1 MKEAEFKAWMEAQD
15 YSRNTITTQMSKI
28 RKIDRVFGDL
38 DQLHA
43 DRRLDHLEARLKA
56 GEDLPEGL
64 GNDGELG
71 HLPTSL
77 RYYRRFLDGG
87 SATGRDHG
95 HAELIARLTAA
106 DIEATM
112 DDCDAAGIDGF
123 LRAHG
128 YIRPS
133 NWAVRPSN
141 GQRYPAKAIVGIAV
155 GKLAGEAP
163 KSASEF
169 FGGFGESQSYA
180 LLRALGYTIVG
191 RDEAAT
197 TSQGVKLGLTA
208 QDILAAIERC
218 DAAGSVEAFIASH
231 DGLGPPAKF
240 WLLHRGK
247 RYPSKAIVRDAL
259 GHAGSDALPGGAQAK
274 AALDALGFVIIDWL
288 AFKPLRDKFLS
299 RMSEFRDFRLQDGDY
314 WTIER
319 RYKDKAIEK
328 VRAIAASSAD
338 DWTAGEQ
345 IYRALSVEVQGLPL
359 SWRTLDEVG
368 KAEAPLRDRFF
379 EIVAQLARSDDDP
392 IAAITNGAQALEALK
407 ADGIAGLRRGEVL
420 AIAISVVGTIHPDA
434 ASWFKITRIEA
445 MGKQLFGRKLFGH
458 AHYDPADLDEFL
470 QLMRALFA
478 LFAAELDWN
487 PLDLFDVQG
496 FVWVALDGKWGDEE
510 VPPVTGPSVEMP
522 EAESIQDGPYWFV
535 GASYGRRADQV
546 ERFLAEG
553 SWDIDSP
560 SDRNREQVL
569 RMQPGERIAIK
580 ATYVRKNGLPFD
592 GRGRSV
598 SVMSIKA
605 IGTITANAGD
615 GARVSVDWQ
624 TDFAPREWYHYTYQP
639 TIWEVYPTNEMA
651 QRLIRFAFTDEP
663 QDYDWFLRN
672 MSHWGGLPAEETPM
686 PDPVKRSPLNLILY
700 GPPGTGKTYRTIAEA
715 VRLCRGLGEDDPLLT
730 DVERRQELRLAYEEL
745 RGQGQIGFVT
755 FHQNFAYE
763 DFVEGLRPQPL
774 ADGVGFT
781 LKAKPGILRQMAEA
795 AEASAEEHV
804 LVIDEINRA
813 NISKVFGEL
822 ITLIEPDKRLGM
834 DEGMRLTLPYSEAR
848 FGVPANLHII
858 GTMNTADRSI
868 ALLDTALRRRFEFRE
883 LMPDPGLLKPADG
896 IDLAGLLATINES
909 IEYLFDREH
918 QIGHAYFIRC
928 ATRADVDEVM
938 RHKVIPLLAEYFYED
953 WAKVAA
959 VLGDGDDG
967 ESDREGRFIDRRR
980 LKAPKGLGG
989 DEDAAPR
996 YRWSIRDSFSYD
1008 GFAAA

>member
-1 MKEAEFKAWMEAQD
+1 ML
-15 YSRNTITTQMSKI
+15 
-28 RKIDRVFGDL
+28 IDASI
-38 DQLHA
+38 Q
-43 DRRLDHLEARLKA
+43 LEARLKA

-64 GNDGELG
+64 GNDGEQG

-77 RYYRRFLDGG
+77 RYYRRFLEGG
-87 SATGRDHG
+87 SAPGREHG

-112 DDCDAAGIDGF
+112 DDCDAAGVDGF

-141 GQRYPAKAIVGIAV
+141 GQRYPAKAIVGIAI
-155 GKLAGEAP
+155 GKLSGEAP

-180 LLRALGYTIVG
+180 QLKALGYTIVG
-191 RDEAAT
+191 RDEAGAT
-197 TSQGVKLGLTA
+197 GQSVKFGLTA

-218 DAAGSVEAFIASH
+218 DAAGSVEAFIAGH
-231 DGLGPPAKF
+231 DGLGNPAKF

-259 GHAGSDALPGGAQAK
+259 GNIGSAAEPGGAQCK
-274 AALDALGFVIIDWL
+274 AALDALGFVVIDWQT
-288 AFKPLRDKFLS
+288 FKPLRDKFLS
-299 RMSEFRDFRLQDGDY
+299 RMSDFRDFRQQDGDY

-338 DWTAGEQ
+338 DRTAGEQ

-368 KAEAPLRDRFF
+368 KTEAPLRDRFF
-379 EIVAQLARSDDDP
+379 EIVARLARSDDDP
-392 IAAITNGAQALEALK
+392 IATITSGAQALEALK
-407 ADGIAGLRRGEVL
+407 SDGIAGLRRGEVL
-420 AIAISVVGTIHPDA
+420 AIAISVVGTVHPEA

-458 AHYDPADLDEFL
+458 AQYDPADLNEFL
-470 QLMRALFA
+470 QMMRALFA

-510 VPPVTGPSVEMP
+510 APPAAVPGVEMP
-522 EAESIQDGPYWFV
+522 EAEPIQDGPYWFV
-535 GASYGRRADQV
+535 GASYGRRDDQV
-546 ERFLAEG
+546 DRFLAEG
-553 SWDIDSP
+553 IWDIDSP
-560 SDRNREQVL
+560 SERNREQVL
-569 RMQPGERIAIK
+569 RMQPGQRIAIK

-592 GRGRSV
+592 NRGRSV

-605 IGTITANAGD
+605 IGTITANHGD
-615 GARVSVDWQ
+615 GERVSVAWEDSF
-624 TDFAPREWYHYTYQP
+624 TTREWYHYTYQP
-639 TIWEVYPTNEMA
+639 TIWEVYPTKEMA
-651 QRLIRFAFTDEP
+651 RRLIRFAFAAEP
-663 QDYDWFLRN
+663 QDYDWFLKN
-672 MSHWGGLPAEETPM
+672 LSDWGGLPAEDAPA

-700 GPPGTGKTYRTIAEA
+700 GPPGTGKTYRTMAEA
-715 VRLCRGLGEDDPLLT
+715 VRLCRGLGESDPILT
-730 DVERRQELRLAYEEL
+730 DPARRQELRHAYEEL
-745 RGQGQIGFVT
+745 RSQGQIGFVT
-755 FHQNFAYE
+755 FHQNYAYE

-781 LKAKPGILRQMAEA
+781 LKAEPGILRRIAEA
-795 AEASAEEHV
+795 ADASAEEHV

-834 DEGMRLTLPYSEAR
+834 DEGMRLILPYSGAR

-883 LMPDPGLLKPADG
+883 LMPDPALLGTVDG
-896 IDLAGLLATINES
+896 IDLAALLATINDR

-918 QIGHAYFIRC
+918 QVGHAYFIRC
-928 ATRADVDEVM
+928 ETRGDVDDVM

-959 VLGDGDDG
+959 VLGDADDRDD
-967 ESDREGRFIDRRR
+967 DREGGFLDRQK
-980 LKAPKGLGG
+980 LKAPKGMGN
-989 DEDAAPR
+989 DDDAAPR
-996 YRWSIRDSFSYD
+996 YRWRVRDSFDY
-1008 GFAAA
+1008 ARLTA

>member
-1 MKEAEFKAWMEAQD
+1 MKEAEFKAWLEAEG
-15 YSRNTITTQMSKI
+15 YSKGTVSTQMADV
-28 RKIDRVFGDL
+28 RRVDRAYGDL
-38 DQLHA
+38 DNLPPGQTIASIRQSLVYSKA
-43 DRRLDHLEARLKA
+43 DQRA
-56 GEDLPEGL
+56 GRP
-64 GNDGELG
+64 NPAKFPIDG
-71 HLPTSL
+71 SL
-77 RYYRRFLDGG
+77 YDSLASYRAALNFYQRFLDAGTVARGG
-87 SATGRDHG
+87 SNFD
-95 HAELIARLTAA
+95 
-106 DIEATM
+106 
-112 DDCDAAGIDGF
+112 
-123 LRAHG
+123 
-128 YIRPS
+128 
-133 NWAVRPSN
+133 
-141 GQRYPAKAIVGIAV
+141 
-155 GKLAGEAP
+155 
-163 KSASEF
+163 
-169 FGGFGESQSYA
+169 
-180 LLRALGYTIVG
+180 
-191 RDEAAT
+191 
-197 TSQGVKLGLTA
+197 LTA
-208 QDILAAIERC
+208 QDILDAIDRC
-218 DAAGSVEAFIASH
+218 DAAGSVEAFIENQ
-231 DGLGPPAKF
+231 DGLGAPAKF
-240 WLLHRGK
+240 WLLHRGR

-259 GHAGSDALPGGAQAK
+259 AHTGSGSLPGGAQCK
-274 AALDALGFVIIDWL
+274 AALDALGFVVIDWP
-288 AFKPLRDKFLS
+288 AFKSLRDTFLA
-299 RMSEFRDFRLQDGDY
+299 RMKEFENFRRQDGDY

-319 RYKDKAIEK
+319 RYKDQTIDK
-328 VRAIAASSAD
+328 VRALAASDAD
-338 DWTAGEQ
+338 DRAVGEQ
-345 IYRALSVEVQGLPL
+345 IYRALSVDTQGLPL
-359 SWRTLDEVG
+359 SWRTLDEVQ
-368 KAEAPLRDRFF
+368 KADAPLRDRFF
-379 EIVAQLARSDDDP
+379 DIVARLARSEDDP
-392 IAAITNGAQALEALK
+392 LATITDGACALEQLK
-407 ADGIAGLRRGEVL
+407 ANGIAGLRRGEVL
-420 AIAISVVGTIHPDA
+420 AITISVVGTIHPEA
-434 ASWFKITRIEA
+434 ASWFKVSRVEA
-445 MGKQLFGRKLFGH
+445 MGKTLFGRKLF
-458 AHYDPADLDEFL
+458 AHPQFEPTDLDEYL
-470 QLMRALFA
+470 QLLRALFA
-478 LFAAELDWN
+478 LFGEELGWD

-496 FVWVALDGKWGDEE
+496 FVWVALEDKWYSEE
-510 VPPVTGPSVEMP
+510 TPPPATPVETD
-522 EAESIQDGPYWFV
+522 EAEVLQDGPYWFV
-535 GASYGRRADQV
+535 GASYGRRDDQV

-553 SWDIDSP
+553 IWDIDSP

-615 GARVSVDWQ
+615 GERVSVDWQ
-624 TDFAPREWYHYTYQP
+624 AGYSPREWYHYTYQP

-651 QRLIRFAFTDEP
+651 QRLIRFAFIDEP

-672 MSHWGGLPAEETPM
+672 MSHWGGLPAEEAPA

-700 GPPGTGKTYRTIAEA
+700 GPPGTGKTYRTMAEA
-715 VRLCRGLGEDDPLLT
+715 VRLCRGLAGNDPLLT
-730 DVERRQELRLAYEEL
+730 DIDRRQELRQVYEEL
-745 RGQGQIGFVT
+745 KGQGQIGFVT
-755 FHQNFAYE
+755 FHQNYAYE

-822 ITLIEPDKRLGM
+822 ITLVEPDKRLGM
-834 DEGMRLTLPYSEAR
+834 GEGMRLTLPYSEAR

-883 LMPDPGLLKPADG
+883 LMPDASLLKPVDG
-896 IDLAGLLATINES
+896 INLASLLATINER

-938 RHKVIPLLAEYFYED
+938 RHKVIPLLTEYFYED

-967 ESDREGRFIDRRR
+967 ENDREGRFIDRRR

-996 YRWSIRDSFSYD
+996 YRWHVRETFSYD

>member
-1 MKEAEFKAWMEAQD
+1 MREAEFKAWMEAQD
-15 YSRNTITTQMSKI
+15 YSRNTINTQMSKI

-38 DQLHA
+38 DELNA
-43 DRRLDHLEARLKA
+43 AGKLAELEARLKA
-56 GEDLPEGL
+56 GDDLPQDI
-64 GNDGELG
+64 GNDGERG

-77 RYYRRFLDGG
+77 RYYRRFLEGG
-87 SATGRDHG
+87 STPARDRGHG
-95 HAELIARLTAA
+95 ELIARLTAA
-106 DIEATM
+106 HIETTM
-112 DDCDAAGIDGF
+112 DDCDAVGVDDF
-123 LRAHG
+123 LRAHK

-133 NWAVRPSN
+133 NWVIRPSN
-141 GQRYPAKAIVGIAV
+141 GERYPAKAIVGIAV
-155 GKLAGEAP
+155 GKLPGETP
-163 KSASEF
+163 KTASEF

-180 LLRALGYTIVG
+180 LLKALGYTIIG
-191 RDEAAT
+191 RDDAGAK
-197 TSQGVKLGLTA
+197 SSGVRLGLTA
-208 QDILAAIERC
+208 QDVLDAIARC
-218 DAAGSVEAFIASH
+218 DAAGSVEAFIAGQ

-259 GHAGSDALPGGAQAK
+259 AHVGSDALPGGAQCK
-274 AALDALGFVIIDWL
+274 TALEALGFVVIDWP
-288 AFKPLRDKFLS
+288 AFKALRDIFRA
-299 RMSEFRDFRLQDGDY
+299 RMAGFEDFRRQDGDY
-314 WTIER
+314 WTVER
-319 RYKDKAIEK
+319 RYKDQTIDK
-328 VRAIAASSAD
+328 VRALAASDAD
-338 DWTAGEQ
+338 DRTVGEQ
-345 IYRALSVEVQGLPL
+345 IYRALSVDAQGLPL
-359 SWRTLDEVG
+359 SWRTLDEVQ
-368 KAEAPLRDRFF
+368 KSEAPLRDRFF
-379 EIVAQLARSDDDP
+379 EIVARLARSDDDP
-392 IAAITNGAQALEALK
+392 LATIADGARALEQLK

-420 AIAISVVGTIHPDA
+420 AITISVVGTIHPEA
-434 ASWFKITRIEA
+434 ASWFKVSRIEA
-445 MGKQLFGRKLFGH
+445 MGQRLFGRKLF
-458 AHYDPADLDEFL
+458 AHQQFEATDLDEYL
-470 QLMRALFA
+470 QLLRALFA
-478 LFAAELDWN
+478 LFGEELGWN

-496 FVWVALDGKWGDEE
+496 FVWVALEEKWDGEDAS
-510 VPPVTGPSVEMP
+510 PPAAPLDAA
-522 EAESIQDGPYWFV
+522 EAEVLQDGPYWFV
-535 GASYGRRADQV
+535 GASYGRRDDQV
-546 ERFLAEG
+546 ERFLSEG
-553 SWDIDSP
+553 IWDIDSP

-615 GARVSVDWQ
+615 GERVSVDWQ
-624 TDFAPREWYHYTYQP
+624 TDYAPREWYHYTYQP

-651 QRLIRFAFTDEP
+651 QRLIRFAFMDEP

-672 MSHWGGLPAEETPM
+672 MSHWGGLPAEEAPA

-700 GPPGTGKTYRTIAEA
+700 GPPGTGKTYRTMAEA
-715 VRLCRGLGEDDPLLT
+715 VRLCRGLAETDPLLT
-730 DVERRQELRLAYEEL
+730 DVERRQELRKVYEEL
-745 RGQGQIGFVT
+745 KGQGQIGFVT
-755 FHQNFAYE
+755 FHQNYAYE

-883 LMPDPGLLKPADG
+883 LMPDAKLLKPVDG
-896 IDLAGLLATINES
+896 IDLTGLLTTINER

-967 ESDREGRFIDRRR
+967 EGDREGRFIDRRR

-989 DEDAAPR
+989 DEDAATR

-1008 GFAAA
+1008 GFAEA

>member
-1 MKEAEFKAWMEAQD
+1 MRELEFKAWMEAQD
-15 YSRNTITTQMSKI
+15 YSRNTINTQMSKI
-28 RKIDRVFGDL
+28 RKLDRVFGDL
-38 DQLHA
+38 DYLHA
-43 DRRLDHLEARLKA
+43 EGRIDELEARLKA
-56 GEDLPEGL
+56 GDDLPEDIGS
-64 GNDGELG
+64 DGERG

-87 SATGRDHG
+87 STSTRDRG
-95 HAELIARLTAA
+95 HAELIGRLTATN
-106 DIEATM
+106 IEATM
-112 DDCDAAGIDGF
+112 DDCDAAGVDGF

-133 NWAVRPSN
+133 NWVIRPSN
-141 GQRYPAKAIVGIAV
+141 DQRYPAKAIVGIAV
-155 GKLAGEAP
+155 GKLPGETP
-163 KSASEF
+163 KTASDF

-180 LLRALGYTIVG
+180 LLKALGYRIVG
-191 RDEAAT
+191 RNDAVVNGPGLE
-197 TSQGVKLGLTA
+197 LGLTT
-208 QDILAAIERC
+208 QDILDAIARC
-218 DAAGSVEAFIASH
+218 DAAGSVESFIAQH
-231 DGLGPPAKF
+231 DGLGSPAKF

-259 GHAGSDALPGGAQAK
+259 AHIGSEALAGGAQCK
-274 AALDALGFVIIDWL
+274 AALDALSFVVIDWR
-288 AFKPLRDKFLS
+288 AFKVARDTFLA
-299 RMSEFRDFRLQDGDY
+299 RMKGFEDFRRQDGDY
-314 WTIER
+314 WAIER
-319 RYKDKAIEK
+319 RYKDQTINK
-328 VRAIAASSAD
+328 VRALAASDAD
-338 DWTAGEQ
+338 DRTVGEQ
-345 IYRALSVEVQGLPL
+345 IYRALSVDTQGLPL
-359 SWRTLDEVG
+359 SWRTLDEVQ
-368 KAEAPLRDRFF
+368 KADAPLRDRFF
-379 EIVAQLARSDDDP
+379 EIVARLARSEDDP
-392 IAAITNGAQALEALK
+392 LATISDGARALEQLK
-407 ADGIAGLRRGEVL
+407 IDGIAGLRRGEVL
-420 AIAISVVGTIHPDA
+420 AITISVVGTLHPEA
-434 ASWFKITRIEA
+434 ASWFKVSRVEA
-445 MGKQLFGRKLFGH
+445 MGKALFGRKLF
-458 AHYDPADLDEFL
+458 AHQQFEPTDLDEYL
-470 QLMRALFA
+470 QLLRALFA
-478 LFAAELDWN
+478 LFWEELGWE

-496 FVWVALDGKWGDEE
+496 FVWVALEDKWDGEE
-510 VPPVTGPSVEMP
+510 TPPPAAPVETT
-522 EAESIQDGPYWFV
+522 ETEVLQNGPYWFV
-535 GASYGRRADQV
+535 GASYGRRDDQV

-553 SWDIDSP
+553 IWDIDSP

-615 GARVSVDWQ
+615 GERVSVDWQ
-624 TDFAPREWYHYTYQP
+624 AGYSAREWYHYTYQP

-651 QRLIRFAFTDEP
+651 QRLIRFAFMDEP

-672 MSHWGGLPAEETPM
+672 MSHWGGLPAEEAPA

-700 GPPGTGKTYRTIAEA
+700 GPPGTGKTYRTMAEA
-715 VRLCRGLGEDDPLLT
+715 VRLCRGLAGNDPLLT
-730 DVERRQELRLAYEEL
+730 DIERRQELRQVYEEL
-745 RGQGQIGFVT
+745 KGQGQIGFVT
-755 FHQNFAYE
+755 FHQNYAYE
-763 DFVEGLRPQPL
+763 DFVEGLRPIPL

-883 LMPDPGLLKPADG
+883 LMPDASLLKPVEG
-896 IDLAGLLATINES
+896 IDLASLLATINER

-938 RHKVIPLLAEYFYED
+938 RHKVVPLLAEYFYED

-967 ESDREGRFIDRRR
+967 EGDREGRFIDRRR
-980 LKAPKGLGG
+980 LKAPMGLGG

-996 YRWSIRDSFSYD
+996 YRWHVRDTFSYD